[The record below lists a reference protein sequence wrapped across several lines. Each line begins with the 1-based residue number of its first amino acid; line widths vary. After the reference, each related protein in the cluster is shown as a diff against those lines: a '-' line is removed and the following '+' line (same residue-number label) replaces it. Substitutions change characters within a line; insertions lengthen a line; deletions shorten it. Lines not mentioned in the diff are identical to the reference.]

1 MEYSLPKYTN
11 CGYYRI
17 FFHLHDYL
25 LIMRDSRK
33 ENDILYEKWCKYTQD
48 LCILRFVNSNKKKH
62 KKKSTLL
69 MLYMLK
75 WLGVKLLMSAT
86 YLEKHQKIR
95 QIDE

>member
-62 KKKSTLL
+62 KKINSINVIYAEVVRSKVTDVCNLL
-69 MLYMLK
+69 RK
-75 WLGVKLLMSAT
+75 ASKNKT
-86 YLEKHQKIR
+86 
-95 QIDE
+95 D